1 MDLIL
6 NTVNPLLRPLWSLL
20 ALFQPH
26 LRGGGSAYS
35 KKMVSVL
42 HKELECKVEKL
53 KYRKLEVMH
62 LRMKNFQLVNKISW
76 ISPHESLTVVIDS

>member
-6 NTVNPLLRPLWSLL
+6 NTVNPLLRPLWSL
-20 ALFQPH
+20 FISTTFE
-26 LRGGGSAYS
+26 GGGGVAYS
-35 KKMVSVL
+35 KKTLSVL

-62 LRMKNFQLVNKISW
+62 LRMKNFQLVNKTSW
-76 ISPHESLTVVIDS
+76 ISPHESFTVVIDC